1 MDFCDTVQ
9 SMGALKDLFSS
20 SVAIAETRNTNIDSA
35 FLSPAERTYLENVSQ
50 NRKREFIAGR
60 FCAHEAMVLA
70 NVSPEHIQIG
80 GKGEPIWPSNIVGS
94 ITHSHGYAAA
104 AVARKS
110 DIVSLGLDAEID
122 EPLSSRVLRRISNV
136 QEQEWVENVGGTLV
150 QHPGKVLFS
159 AKEATYKAWYPITQ
173 EWLGFK
179 EVLINFH
186 DQGNTFTVHIQK
198 NGPIRE
204 MHGKYTISKDVIV
217 TAIEV
222 PSLKF
227 ETQL

>member
-1 MDFCDTVQ
+1 
-9 SMGALKDLFSS
+9 MGALKDLFSS
-20 SVAIAETRNTNIDSA
+20 SVAIMETRDAKIDAS
-35 FLSPAERTYLENVSQ
+35 FLSLAERTYLENVSQ

-204 MHGKYTISKDVIV
+204 MHGKYAIRKDVIV

>member
-1 MDFCDTVQ
+1 
-9 SMGALKDLFSS
+9 MGALKDLFSS
-20 SVAIAETRNTNIDSA
+20 SVAIMETRDAKIDAS
-35 FLSPAERTYLENVSQ
+35 FLSLAERTYLENVSQ

-60 FCAHEAMVLA
+60 FGAHEAMVLA

-204 MHGKYTISKDVIV
+204 MHGKYTIRKDVIV

>member
-1 MDFCDTVQ
+1 
-9 SMGALKDLFSS
+9 MGALKDLFSS
-20 SVAIAETRNTNIDSA
+20 SVAIMETRDAKIDAS
-35 FLSPAERTYLENVSQ
+35 FLSLAERTYLENVSQ

-150 QHPGKVLFS
+150 QNPGKVLFS

-186 DQGNTFTVHIQK
+186 DQGNTFTVDIQK

-204 MHGKYTISKDVIV
+204 MHGKYTIRKDVIV

>member
-20 SVAIAETRNTNIDSA
+20 SVAIAETRNTNIDAS
-35 FLSPAERTYLENVSQ
+35 FLSPPERTYLENVSQ

-60 FCAHEAMVLA
+60 FCAHEAMMLA
-70 NVSPEHIQIG
+70 SMPPENIHIG

-110 DIVSLGLDAEID
+110 DIISVGLDAEID
-122 EPLSSRVLRRISNV
+122 EPLSSKALQRISNH
-136 QEQEWVENVGGTLV
+136 QEEEWAKTVGGALV

-159 AKEATYKAWYPITQ
+159 AKEATYKAWYPITH

-179 EVLINFH
+179 EALINFH
-186 DQGNTFTVHIQK
+186 DQGNTFTVRILK

-204 MHGKYTISKDVIV
+204 MHGKFTIRNDVIL
-217 TAIEV
+217 TAIEI
-222 PSLKF
+222 PSRKSDI
-227 ETQL
+227 

>member
-1 MDFCDTVQ
+1 
-9 SMGALKDLFSS
+9 MGALKDLFSS
-20 SVAIAETRNTNIDSA
+20 SVAIMETRNAKIDAS
-35 FLSPAERTYLENVSQ
+35 FLSFAERTYLESVSQ

-70 NVSPEHIQIG
+70 NMPPEHIQIG
-80 GKGEPIWPSNIVGS
+80 RKGEPIWPSNIVGS

-110 DIVSLGLDAEID
+110 DILSLGLDAEID
-122 EPLSSRVLRRISNV
+122 EPLSSKVLRRISND
-136 QEQEWVENVGGTLV
+136 QEQEWAKTVGGTLV

-159 AKEATYKAWYPITQ
+159 AKEATYKAWYPITH

-179 EVLINFH
+179 EALINFH
-186 DQGNTFTVHIQK
+186 DQGNTFTVNIQK

-204 MHGKYTISKDVIV
+204 MHGKYTIRKGVIV

-222 PSLKF
+222 PSPKS

>member
-1 MDFCDTVQ
+1 
-9 SMGALKDLFSS
+9 MGALKDLFSS
-20 SVAIAETRNTNIDSA
+20 SVAIMETRDAKIDAS
-35 FLSPAERTYLENVSQ
+35 FLSLAERTYLENVSQ

-60 FCAHEAMVLA
+60 FCAHEAMMLA
-70 NVSPEHIQIG
+70 SMPPENIHIG
-80 GKGEPIWPSNIVGS
+80 GKGEPIWPSNVVGS

-110 DIVSLGLDAEID
+110 DIMSVGLDAEID
-122 EPLSSRVLRRISNV
+122 EPLSSKALQRISNH
-136 QEQEWVENVGGTLV
+136 QEEEWAKTVGGALV

-198 NGPIRE
+198 NRPIRE
-204 MHGKYTISKDVIV
+204 MHGKYTIRKDVIV

>member
-1 MDFCDTVQ
+1 
-9 SMGALKDLFSS
+9 MGALKDLFSS
-20 SVAIAETRNTNIDSA
+20 SVAIAETRNTNIDTS

>member
-1 MDFCDTVQ
+1 
-9 SMGALKDLFSS
+9 MGGTLKNLFSS
-20 SVAIAETRNTNIDSA
+20 SVAVIETRATAVDAS
-35 FLSPAERTYLENVSQ
+35 FLSVVERTYLKSVSQ
-50 NRKREFIAGR
+50 NRKREYIAGR
-60 FCAHEAMVLA
+60 FCAREAMESA
-70 NVSPEHIQIG
+70 NISPEHILIG
-80 GKGEPIWPSNIVGS
+80 EKGEPIWPSNIVGS

-204 MHGKYTISKDVIV
+204 MHGKYTIRKDVIV

>member
-1 MDFCDTVQ
+1 
-9 SMGALKDLFSS
+9 MGALKDLFSS
-20 SVAIAETRNTNIDSA
+20 SVAITETRNATIDVS
-35 FLSPAERTYLENVSQ
+35 FLSLAERTYLENVSQ

-60 FCAHEAMVLA
+60 FCAHEAMILA
-70 NVSPEHIQIG
+70 NIPPEHIQIG

-122 EPLSSRVLRRISNV
+122 EPLSSKVLRRISND
-136 QEQEWVENVGGTLV
+136 QEQEWAKTVGGTLV
-150 QHPGKVLFS
+150 KHPGKVLFS
-159 AKEATYKAWYPITQ
+159 AKEATYKAWYPITH

-179 EVLINFH
+179 EALINFH

-204 MHGKYTISKDVIV
+204 MHGKYTIRKDVIV

-222 PSLKF
+222 PSLRS

>member
-1 MDFCDTVQ
+1 
-9 SMGALKDLFSS
+9 MGALKDLFSS
-20 SVAIAETRNTNIDSA
+20 SVAIMETRDAKIDAS
-35 FLSPAERTYLENVSQ
+35 FLSLAERTYLENVSQ

-186 DQGNTFTVHIQK
+186 DQGNTFTVDIQK

-204 MHGKYTISKDVIV
+204 MHGKYTIRKDVIV

-222 PSLKF
+222 ASLKF

>member
-20 SVAIAETRNTNIDSA
+20 SVAIAETRNTNIDAA

-60 FCAHEAMVLA
+60 FCAHEAMMLA
-70 NVSPEHIQIG
+70 SMPPENIHIG

-110 DIVSLGLDAEID
+110 DIISVGLDAEID
-122 EPLSSRVLRRISNV
+122 EPLSSKALQRISNH
-136 QEQEWVENVGGTLV
+136 QEEEWAKTVGGALV

-159 AKEATYKAWYPITQ
+159 AKEATYKAWYPITH

-179 EVLINFH
+179 EALINFH
-186 DQGNTFTVHIQK
+186 DQGNTFTVRILK

-204 MHGKYTISKDVIV
+204 MHGKFTIRSDVIV
-217 TAIEV
+217 TAIEI
-222 PSLKF
+222 PSRQSG
-227 ETQL
+227 T

>member
-1 MDFCDTVQ
+1 
-9 SMGALKDLFSS
+9 MGALKDLFSS
-20 SVAIAETRNTNIDSA
+20 SVAIMETRDAKIDAS
-35 FLSPAERTYLENVSQ
+35 FLSLAERTYLENVSQ

-186 DQGNTFTVHIQK
+186 DQGNTFTVDIQK

-204 MHGKYTISKDVIV
+204 MHGKYTIRKDVIV

>member
-20 SVAIAETRNTNIDSA
+20 SVAIAETRNTNIDAA

-60 FCAHEAMVLA
+60 FCAHEAMMLA
-70 NVSPEHIQIG
+70 SMPPENIHIG

-110 DIVSLGLDAEID
+110 DIISVGLDAEID
-122 EPLSSRVLRRISNV
+122 EPLSSKALQRISNH
-136 QEQEWVENVGGTLV
+136 QEEEWAKTVGGALV

-159 AKEATYKAWYPITQ
+159 AKEATYKAWYPITH

-179 EVLINFH
+179 EALINFH
-186 DQGNTFTVHIQK
+186 DQGNTFTVRILK

-204 MHGKYTISKDVIV
+204 MHGKFTIRIDVIV
-217 TAIEV
+217 TAIEI
-222 PSLKF
+222 PSRQSG
-227 ETQL
+227 T

>member
-1 MDFCDTVQ
+1 
-9 SMGALKDLFSS
+9 MGALKDLFSS
-20 SVAIAETRNTNIDSA
+20 SVAITETRNAKIDA
-35 FLSPAERTYLENVSQ
+35 PFLSLAERTYLENVSQ

-70 NVSPEHIQIG
+70 NIPPENIQIG
-80 GKGEPIWPSNIVGS
+80 RKGEPIWPSNIVGS

-104 AVARKS
+104 AVARRS
-110 DIVSLGLDAEID
+110 DIISLGLDAEID
-122 EPLSSRVLRRISNV
+122 EPLSSRVLRRISNA
-136 QEQEWVENVGGTLV
+136 QEQEWAKGAGGTLV

-159 AKEATYKAWYPITQ
+159 AKEATYKAWYPITHD
-173 EWLGFK
+173 WLGFK
-179 EVLINFH
+179 EALINFH
-186 DQGNTFTVHIQK
+186 DQENTFTVHIQK

-204 MHGKYTISKDVIV
+204 MHGKYTIRKDVIV

-222 PSLKF
+222 PSPKS

>member
-1 MDFCDTVQ
+1 
-9 SMGALKDLFSS
+9 MGALKDLFSS
-20 SVAIAETRNTNIDSA
+20 SVAITETRNTKIDAS
-35 FLSPAERTYLENVSQ
+35 FLSLAERTYLENVSQ

-70 NVSPEHIQIG
+70 NITAKHIQIG
-80 GKGEPIWPSNIVGS
+80 EKGEPIWPSNIVGS

-110 DIVSLGLDAEID
+110 DILSLGIDAEVD
-122 EPLSSRVLRRISNV
+122 EPLSSKVLRRISND
-136 QEQEWVENVGGTLV
+136 QEHQWAKTVGGTLV

-159 AKEATYKAWYPITQ
+159 AKEATYKAWYPITH

-179 EVLINFH
+179 EALINFH

-198 NGPIRE
+198 NGPIKE
-204 MHGKYTISKDVIV
+204 MHGKYMIREDVIV

-222 PSLKF
+222 PSPKS

>member
-20 SVAIAETRNTNIDSA
+20 SVAIAETRNTNIDAA

-60 FCAHEAMVLA
+60 FCAHEAMMLA
-70 NVSPEHIQIG
+70 SMPPENIHIG

-110 DIVSLGLDAEID
+110 DIISVGLDAEID
-122 EPLSSRVLRRISNV
+122 EPLSSKALQRISNH
-136 QEQEWVENVGGTLV
+136 QEEEWAKTVGGALV

-159 AKEATYKAWYPITQ
+159 AKEATYKAWYPITH

-179 EVLINFH
+179 EAHINFH
-186 DQGNTFTVHIQK
+186 DQGNSFTVQIQK

-204 MHGKYTISKDVIV
+204 MHGKYAIRKDVIL

-222 PSLKF
+222 PSPKS
-227 ETQL
+227 EAQL

>member
-1 MDFCDTVQ
+1 
-9 SMGALKDLFSS
+9 MGALKDLFSS
-20 SVAIAETRNTNIDSA
+20 SVAITETRNAKIDAS
-35 FLSPAERTYLENVSQ
+35 FLSLAERTYLENVSQ

-70 NVSPEHIQIG
+70 NITAKHIQIG
-80 GKGEPIWPSNIVGS
+80 EKGEPIWPSNIVGS

-110 DIVSLGLDAEID
+110 DILSLGIDAEVD
-122 EPLSSRVLRRISNV
+122 EPLSSKVLRRISND
-136 QEQEWVENVGGTLV
+136 QEHQWAKTVGGTLV

-159 AKEATYKAWYPITQ
+159 AKEATYKAWYPITH

-179 EVLINFH
+179 EALINFH

-198 NGPIRE
+198 NGPIKE
-204 MHGKYTISKDVIV
+204 MHGKYMIREDVIV

-222 PSLKF
+222 PSPKS

>member
-1 MDFCDTVQ
+1 MVQ

-20 SVAIAETRNTNIDSA
+20 SVAIMETRDAKIDAS
-35 FLSPAERTYLENVSQ
+35 FLSLAERTYLENVSQ

-150 QHPGKVLFS
+150 QNPGKVLFS

-186 DQGNTFTVHIQK
+186 DQGNTFTVDIQK

-204 MHGKYTISKDVIV
+204 MHGKYTIRNDVIG
-217 TAIEV
+217 TAIQV
-222 PSLKF
+222 PSLKS

>member
-1 MDFCDTVQ
+1 MVQ

-20 SVAIAETRNTNIDSA
+20 SVAITETRDTKIDAS
-35 FLSPAERTYLENVSQ
+35 FLSLAERTYLENVSQ

-70 NVSPEHIQIG
+70 NVPQEHIQIG
-80 GKGEPIWPSNIVGS
+80 EKGEPIWPPNIVGS

-110 DIVSLGLDAEID
+110 DVVSLGLDAEID
-122 EPLSSRVLRRISNV
+122 EPLSSKVLRRISNT
-136 QEQEWVENVGGTLV
+136 QEQEWAENVGGTLV

-159 AKEATYKAWYPITQ
+159 AKEATYKAWYPITH

-179 EVLINFH
+179 EALINFD

-204 MHGKYTISKDVIV
+204 MHGKYTIRKDVIV

-222 PSLKF
+222 PSPKS

>member
-1 MDFCDTVQ
+1 
-9 SMGALKDLFSS
+9 MGGTLKNLFSS
-20 SVAIAETRNTNIDSA
+20 SVAVIETRATAVDAS
-35 FLSPAERTYLENVSQ
+35 FLSVVERTYLKSVSQ

-60 FCAHEAMVLA
+60 FCAREAMESA
-70 NVSPEHIQIG
+70 NISPEHILIG
-80 GKGEPIWPSNIVGS
+80 EKGEPIWPSNIVGS

-204 MHGKYTISKDVIV
+204 MHGKYTIRKDVIV

>member
-1 MDFCDTVQ
+1 MRDV
-9 SMGALKDLFSS
+9 LKDLFSK
-20 SVAIAETRNTNIDSA
+20 SVAVTDTRDSTIDSS
-35 FLSPAERTYLENVSQ
+35 FLSLNERTYLKNVSQ
-50 NRKREFIAGR
+50 NRKNEYIAGR
-60 FCAHEAMVLA
+60 FCAHQSMALA
-70 NVSPEHIQIG
+70 NIPPVHIPIG
-80 GKGEPIWPSNIVGS
+80 NKGEPIWPSGVVGS
-94 ITHSHGYAAA
+94 ITHSRGYAAA
-104 AVARKS
+104 AVAKQS
-110 DIVSLGLDAEID
+110 DVHSLGLDAEID
-122 EPLSSRVLRRISNV
+122 EPLSSRVLRRISNEN
-136 QEQEWVENVGGTLV
+136 EQEWIKATASGLI

-204 MHGKYTISKDVIV
+204 MHGKYTIRKDIIV

>member
-1 MDFCDTVQ
+1 
-9 SMGALKDLFSS
+9 MGALKDLFSS
-20 SVAIAETRNTNIDSA
+20 SIAITETRNTKIDAS
-35 FLSPAERTYLENVSQ
+35 FLSLAERTYLENVSQ

-70 NVSPEHIQIG
+70 NIPAKHIQIG
-80 GKGEPIWPSNIVGS
+80 EKGEPIWPSNIVGS

-110 DIVSLGLDAEID
+110 DILSLGIDAEVD
-122 EPLSSRVLRRISNV
+122 EPLSSKVLRRISND
-136 QEQEWVENVGGTLV
+136 QEHQWAKTVGGTLV

-159 AKEATYKAWYPITQ
+159 AKEATYKAWYPITH

-179 EVLINFH
+179 EALINFH

-198 NGPIRE
+198 NGPIKE
-204 MHGKYTISKDVIV
+204 MHGKYMIREDVIV

-222 PSLKF
+222 PSPKS

>member
-1 MDFCDTVQ
+1 
-9 SMGALKDLFSS
+9 MGALKDLFSS
-20 SVAIAETRNTNIDSA
+20 SVAIMETRDAKIDAS
-35 FLSPAERTYLENVSQ
+35 FLSLAERTYLENVSQ

-136 QEQEWVENVGGTLV
+136 QEQEWVENVGGTLF

-217 TAIEV
+217 TAIEI

>member
-1 MDFCDTVQ
+1 
-9 SMGALKDLFSS
+9 MGALKDLFSS
-20 SVAIAETRNTNIDSA
+20 SVAIMETRDAKIDAS
-35 FLSPAERTYLENVSQ
+35 FLSLAERTYLENVSQ

-70 NVSPEHIQIG
+70 NIPPEHIQIG

-136 QEQEWVENVGGTLV
+136 QEQEWVENAGGTLV
-150 QHPGKVLFS
+150 QHPGKVLF
-159 AKEATYKAWYPITQ
+159 
-173 EWLGFK
+173 
-179 EVLINFH
+179 
-186 DQGNTFTVHIQK
+186 
-198 NGPIRE
+198 
-204 MHGKYTISKDVIV
+204 
-217 TAIEV
+217 
-222 PSLKF
+222 
-227 ETQL
+227 